1 MPKKY
6 AAYWLLL
13 LVVVLLLPVPG
24 LFAQKKN
31 AGFELHIRR
40 TSSPMII
47 DGLLNEAAW
56 QGADRAGD
64 FFMVLPMDTSHA
76 HVRTDVMMTYDE
88 RYLYLAAECY
98 NGLPGPD
105 MVESLRRDFAFLKND
120 NFIFFMDTFEDQ
132 TNGFSFGTN
141 AAGGQWD
148 GMMYEGGKVDLSW
161 DNKWSSVVRRFGD
174 RWVLEMAIP
183 FKTLRYKKDVTRWGI
198 NFSRNDLKTTEKS
211 AWAPVPRQFP
221 TASLAYTGVLVW
233 DAPPP
238 PPGPNISVI
247 PYVLGGGSK
256 DYSAHRPVAYR
267 KEIGGDIKV
276 AVTSS
281 LNLDLTV
288 NPDFSQV
295 DVDKQVTDLSR
306 FELFYPEKRQFFLE
320 NGDHFTNFGYPS
332 IRPFFSR
339 RIGLGAPI
347 EFGGRLSGK
356 LDRNWRIGVM
366 DMQTGSVDSI
376 GLPQQNFSVVALQRK
391 IFARSNIGFLFINKQ
406 SLHYQPGK
414 DTTHP
419 TYSLYNRNIGLEFN
433 LASANNFWTGKA
445 LLIKSFSP
453 GRHGDDYVHAG
464 NLQYTD
470 RHWLIGAQYEY
481 TGSNFNAEVG
491 YVPRQGYFK
500 YNPTLSYLFF
510 PRGGLVLSHGPQVVS
525 NYYYNTSL
533 HHTDDETTVTWLA
546 TFRNKSTLSGVA
558 VHDYVELLAPFD
570 PTNTGRAFL
579 QKGSRHN
586 WNTLGFDYVSK
597 PQALFTYDASFRYG
611 GYYAD
616 GTKLT
621 FSGDVGYRVQ
631 PYVNMTLSFSY
642 NRLSLPQPWGD
653 QYFWL
658 VGPRIDVTMTNT
670 LFFTTYIQ
678 YNQQIHNMNLNTR
691 LQWRYKPAS
700 DLFLVYTDNYF
711 TTPFSVR
718 SRALVL
724 KFNYWWNL

>member
-1 MPKKY
+1 MSVSRCLTF
-6 AAYWLLL
+6 LLL
-13 LVVVLLLPVPG
+13 LFFSLPPAFG
-24 LFAQKKN
+24 QKKN
-31 AGFELHIRR
+31 TGFELHIRR
-40 TSSPMII
+40 ASGPIVI
-47 DGLLNEAAW
+47 DGFLRETAW
-56 QGADRAGD
+56 QEADRVGD
-64 FFMVLPMDTSHA
+64 FFMVLPMDLDCA
-76 HVRTDVMMTYDE
+76 HVRTEVRMTYDE
-88 RYLYLAAECY
+88 RYIYLAAECY

-132 TNGFSFGTN
+132 TNGFTFGTN

-148 GMMYEGGKVDLSW
+148 GLMYEGGKVDLSW
-161 DNKWSSVVRRFGD
+161 DNKWSSVVRRFED

-221 TASLAYTGVLVW
+221 TASLAYTGILIW

-238 PPGPNISVI
+238 PPGPNISII
-247 PYVLGGGSK
+247 PYVLGGASK
-256 DYSAHRPVAYR
+256 NYSAHGSTVFR
-267 KEIGGDIKV
+267 KEIGGDMKV

-306 FELFYPEKRQFFLE
+306 YELFYPEKRQFFLE

-339 RIGLGAPI
+339 RIGLGVPI

-366 DMQTGSVDSI
+366 DMQTGSVDST
-376 GLPQQNFSVVALQRK
+376 GLPQQNFAVVALQRR
-391 IFARSNIGFLFINKQ
+391 IFARSNIGVLFINKQ

-414 DTTHP
+414 DTIHP
-419 TYSLYNRNIGLEFN
+419 AYSLYNRNIGLEFN
-433 LASANNFWTGKA
+433 LASSNNYWTGKA

-464 NLQYTD
+464 NLQYMD
-470 RHWLIGAQYEY
+470 RHWVIGTQYEY

-491 YVPRQGYFK
+491 YVPRQAYFK
-500 YNPTLSYLFF
+500 WNPTVSYLFF
-510 PRGGLVLSHGPQVVS
+510 PRGGAVLSHGPQVVS
-525 NYYYNTSL
+525 NYYFDKSF
-533 HHTDDETTVTWLA
+533 HHTDDETTFTWLT
-546 TFRNKSTLSGVA
+546 TFRDKSTLSGVL
-558 VHDYVELLAPFD
+558 VHDYVQLLQPFD

-579 QKGSRHN
+579 VKGSRHN
-586 WNTLGFDYVSK
+586 WNTGGFDYVSK
-597 PQALFTYDASFRYG
+597 PQALLTYDASFRYG
-611 GYYAD
+611 GYYDD
-616 GTKLT
+616 GVKLT
-621 FSGDVGYRVQ
+621 LSGDVGYRVQ
-631 PYVNMTLSFSY
+631 PYVNMTLNFSY
-642 NRLSLPQPWGD
+642 NRLSLPQPWGR
-653 QYFWL
+653 QSFWL

-678 YNQQIHNMNLNTR
+678 YNQQIQNMNLNTR

-700 DLFLVYTDNYF
+700 DLFLVYTDNYLS
-711 TTPFSVR
+711 TPFSVR
-718 SRALVL
+718 SRAVVL

>member
-1 MPKKY
+1 MPIMF
-6 AAYWLLL
+6 AFRCLTFLLSIFL
-13 LVVVLLLPVPG
+13 LTPVFG
-24 LFAQKKN
+24 QKKN

-40 TSSPMII
+40 ASGPMVI
-47 DGLLNEAAW
+47 DGFLREPAW
-56 QGADRAGD
+56 QKADRAGD

-76 HVRTDVMMTYDE
+76 NVRTDVRMTYDGH
-88 RYLYLAAECY
+88 YLYLAAECY

-148 GMMYEGGKVDLSW
+148 GLMYEGGKVDLSW
-161 DNKWSSVVRRFGD
+161 DNKWISVVRRFED

-238 PPGPNISVI
+238 PPGPNISII
-247 PYVLGGGSK
+247 PYVLGGASK
-256 DYSAHRPVAYR
+256 DYVSHGPVVYK
-267 KEIGGDIKV
+267 KEIGGDMKV

-320 NGDHFTNFGYPS
+320 NGDHFTNFGYSS

-339 RIGLGAPI
+339 RIGLGVPI
-347 EFGGRLSGK
+347 QFGGRLSGK

-376 GLPQQNFSVVALQRK
+376 GLPQQNFAVVALQRK
-391 IFARSNIGFLFINKQ
+391 IFARSNIGILFINKQ

-419 TYSLYNRNIGLEFN
+419 AYSLYNRNLGLEFN
-433 LASANNFWTGKA
+433 LASSNNYWTGKA

-453 GRHGDDYVHAG
+453 GRRGDDYVHAG
-464 NLQYTD
+464 NLQYTN
-470 RHWLIGAQYEY
+470 RHWVIGAQYEY

-500 YNPTLSYLFF
+500 WNPTVSYLFF
-510 PRGGLVLSHGPQVVS
+510 PRGGAILSHGPQVVS
-525 NYYYNTSL
+525 NYYYNESF
-533 HHTDDETTVTWLA
+533 HHTDDETIFTWLA
-546 TFRNKSTLSGVA
+546 TFRNKSTLSGVL
-558 VHDYVELLAPFD
+558 VHDFVELLTPFD

-579 QKGSRHN
+579 VKGSRHD
-586 WNTLGFDYVSK
+586 WKTAGFDYVSK
-597 PQALFTYDASFRYG
+597 PQALLTYDASFRYG

-616 GTKLT
+616 GVKLT
-621 FSGDVGYRVQ
+621 LSGDVGYRIQ
-631 PYVNMTLSFSY
+631 PYVNMTMNFSY
-642 NRLSLPQPWGD
+642 NRLSLPQPWGV
-653 QYFWL
+653 QAFWL

-670 LFFTTYIQ
+670 FFFTTYIQ

-700 DLFLVYTDNYF
+700 DLFLVYTDNYLS
-711 TTPFSVR
+711 TPFSVR

>member
-1 MPKKY
+1 MF
-6 AAYWLLL
+6 AFRCLTILLL
-13 LVVVLLLPVPG
+13 FCSLTPVFG
-24 LFAQKKN
+24 QKKN
-31 AGFELHIRR
+31 AGFELHIHKA
-40 TSSPMII
+40 SGPVVI
-47 DGLLNEAAW
+47 DGWLHEPAW
-56 QGADRAGD
+56 QAADRAGD
-64 FFMVLPMDTSHA
+64 FFMVLPMDTSRA
-76 HVRTDVMMTYDE
+76 QVRTEVRMTYDD

-98 NGLPGPD
+98 NGRPGPD

-132 TNGFSFGTN
+132 TNGFTFGTN

-148 GMMYEGGKVDLSW
+148 GLMYEGGKVDLSW
-161 DNKWSSVVRRFGD
+161 DNKWSSVVRRFEN

-247 PYVLGGGSK
+247 PYMLGGVSR
-256 DYSAHRPVAYR
+256 DYTGHGPVVYK
-267 KEIGGDIKV
+267 KEIGGDMKV

-320 NGDHFTNFGYPS
+320 NGDHFTNFGYSS

-366 DMQTGSVDSI
+366 DMQTGSVDST
-376 GLPQQNFSVVALQRK
+376 GLPQQNFAVVALQRK
-391 IFARSNIGFLFINKQ
+391 VFARSNIGFLFINKQ

-414 DTTHP
+414 DTSHP
-419 TYSLYNRNIGLEFN
+419 VYSLYNRNLGLEFN
-433 LASANNFWTGKA
+433 LASSNNYWTGKA

-453 GRHGDDYVHAG
+453 GKNGDDYVHAG

-470 RHWLIGAQYEY
+470 RHWIIGSQYEY
-481 TGSNFNAEVG
+481 TGDNFNAEVG
-491 YVPRQGYFK
+491 YVPRRGYFK
-500 YNPTLSYLFF
+500 WNPTISYLFF
-510 PRGGLVLSHGPQVVS
+510 PRGGVVLSHGPQVVS
-525 NYYYNTSL
+525 NYYYNGAF
-533 HHTDDETTVTWLA
+533 HHTDDETSFTWLA
-546 TFRNKSTLSGVA
+546 TFRDKSTLSGVLI
-558 VHDYVELLAPFD
+558 HDYVELLAPFD
-570 PTNTGRAFL
+570 PTNTGNAFL
-579 QKGSRHN
+579 AKGSRHN
-586 WNTLGFDYVSK
+586 WQTLGFDYVSK
-597 PQALFTYDASFRYG
+597 PQALLTYDASFRYG

-616 GTKLT
+616 GVKLT
-621 FSGDVGYRVQ
+621 LSGDVGYRVQ
-631 PYVNMTLSFSY
+631 PYVNMTMNFSY
-642 NRLSLPQPWGD
+642 NRLSLPEPWGV
-653 QYFWL
+653 QHFWL

-678 YNQQIHNMNLNTR
+678 YNQQIHNINLNTR

-700 DLFLVYTDNYF
+700 DLFLVYTDNYVSA
-711 TTPFSVR
+711 PFSVR
-718 SRALVL
+718 SRALVV

>member
-1 MPKKY
+1 MFRLLVY
-6 AAYWLLL
+6 RCLSFLLL
-13 LVVVLLLPVPG
+13 FCFFNP
-24 LFAQKKN
+24 LFGQKKN
-31 AGFELHIRR
+31 AGFELHIHKA
-40 TSSPMII
+40 SGPIVI
-47 DGLLNEAAW
+47 DGFLREPAW
-56 QGADRAGD
+56 QAADKAGD

-76 HVRTDVMMTYDE
+76 QMRTDVRMTYDDH
-88 RYLYLAAECY
+88 YLYLAAECY

-105 MVESLRRDFAFLKND
+105 MVESLRRDFSFLKND
-120 NFIFFMDTFEDQ
+120 NFIFFMDTFEDE
-132 TNGFSFGTN
+132 TNGFTFGTN

-148 GMMYEGGKVDLSW
+148 GLMYEGGKVDLSW
-161 DNKWSSVVRRFGD
+161 DNKWSSVVRRFED
-174 RWVLEMAIP
+174 RWILEMAIP

-221 TASLAYTGVLVW
+221 TASLAYTGELVW

-238 PPGPNISVI
+238 APGANISLI
-247 PYVLGGGSK
+247 PYVLGGASK
-256 DYSAHRPVAYR
+256 DYTGRGPVVYR
-267 KEIGGDIKV
+267 KEIGGDMKV

-339 RIGLGAPI
+339 RIGLDAPI

-356 LDRNWRIGVM
+356 LDRNWRVGVM
-366 DMQTGSVDSI
+366 DMQTGAVDSV
-376 GLPQQNFSVVALQRK
+376 GRPQGNYAVIALQRK
-391 IFARSNIGFLFINKQ
+391 VFARSNIGFLFINKQ
-406 SLHYQPGK
+406 AVHYQPGK
-414 DTTHP
+414 DTLHP
-419 TYSLYNRNIGLEFN
+419 AYSRYNRNLGLEFN

-453 GRHGDDYVHAG
+453 GKNGDDYVQAG

-470 RHWLIGAQYEY
+470 RHWIIGTQYEY

-500 YNPTLSYLFF
+500 WNPTLSYLFF
-510 PRGGLVLSHGPQVVS
+510 PRGGVVLSYGPQVVS
-525 NYYYNTSL
+525 NYYYNTSF
-533 HHTDDETTVTWLA
+533 HHTDDETSFGWLT
-546 TFRNKSTLSGVA
+546 TFRDKSTLSGVLI
-558 VHDYVELLAPFD
+558 HDYVELLTPFD
-570 PTNTGRAFL
+570 PTNTGRAYL
-579 QKGSRHN
+579 EKGSRHD
-586 WNTLGFDYVSK
+586 WKTAGFDFVSK
-597 PQALFTYDASFRYG
+597 PQALLTYDASFRYG

-616 GTKLT
+616 GVKLT
-621 FSGDVGYRVQ
+621 LSGDLGYRVQ
-631 PYVNMTLSFSY
+631 PYVNMTMSFSY
-642 NRLSLPQPWGD
+642 NRLSLPQPWGV
-653 QYFWL
+653 QHFWL

-670 LFFTTYIQ
+670 FFFTTYIQ
-678 YNQQIHNMNLNTR
+678 YNQQIHNINLNTR

-700 DLFLVYTDNYF
+700 DLFLVYTDNYLS
-711 TTPFSVR
+711 TPFSVR

>member
-1 MPKKY
+1 
-6 AAYWLLL
+6 
-13 LVVVLLLPVPG
+13 
-24 LFAQKKN
+24 
-31 AGFELHIRR
+31 
-40 TSSPMII
+40 
-47 DGLLNEAAW
+47 
-56 QGADRAGD
+56 
-64 FFMVLPMDTSHA
+64 
-76 HVRTDVMMTYDE
+76 
-88 RYLYLAAECY
+88 
-98 NGLPGPD
+98 
-105 MVESLRRDFAFLKND
+105 
-120 NFIFFMDTFEDQ
+120 
-132 TNGFSFGTN
+132 
-141 AAGGQWD
+141 
-148 GMMYEGGKVDLSW
+148 
-161 DNKWSSVVRRFGD
+161 
-174 RWVLEMAIP
+174 
-183 FKTLRYKKDVTRWGI
+183 
-198 NFSRNDLKTTEKS
+198 
-211 AWAPVPRQFP
+211 
-221 TASLAYTGVLVW
+221 
-233 DAPPP
+233 
-238 PPGPNISVI
+238 
-247 PYVLGGGSK
+247 
-256 DYSAHRPVAYR
+256 
-267 KEIGGDIKV
+267 
-276 AVTSS
+276 

-347 EFGGRLSGK
+347 RFGGRLSGK

-366 DMQTGSVDSI
+366 DMQTGAVDSS
-376 GLPQQNFSVVALQRK
+376 GLPSQNFSVVALQRK

-419 TYSLYNRNIGLEFN
+419 IYSLYNRNIGVEFN
-433 LASANNFWTGKA
+433 LASSNNYWTGKA

-453 GRHGDDYVHAG
+453 GKRGDDIVHAG
-464 NLQYTD
+464 HLQYTD
-470 RHWLIGAQYEY
+470 RHWIIGTQYEY
-481 TGSNFNAEVG
+481 TGGNFNAEVG

-510 PRGGLVLSHGPQVVS
+510 PRGGAVLSHGPQVVS
-525 NYYYNTSL
+525 NYYYNGSF
-533 HHTDDETTVTWLA
+533 HHTDDETSFTWLA
-546 TFRNKSTLSGVA
+546 TFRDKSTLSGVF

-570 PTNTGRAFL
+570 PTNTRRAFL
-579 QKGSRHN
+579 DKGTRHN
-586 WNTLGFDYVSK
+586 WNTAGFDYVSK
-597 PQALFTYDASFRYG
+597 PQSLLTYDASFRYG

-621 FSGDVGYRVQ
+621 VSGDVGYRIQ
-631 PYVNMTLSFSY
+631 PYVNMTMSFSY
-642 NRLSLPQPWGD
+642 NRLSLPQPWGI
-653 QYFWL
+653 QAFWL

-678 YNQQIHNMNLNTR
+678 YNQQIHNTNLNTR